1 MYTIENLFYRDR
13 TPFLADLFSYTCE
26 LIPLF
31 PEHCVAAETPFMV
44 YRSGRL
50 CPDRVEGVM
59 LIPRHTRFE
68 SILLMDELLV
78 IANEIKHE
86 RYSAYQISQLDT
98 WSALIYA
105 EVYEI
110 IMRSDLCVSAAKQ
123 LRHRL
128 H

>member
-1 MYTIENLFYRDR
+1 MHLGKILIGQANLLEPQEYTRVRLNQPQ
-13 TPFLADLFSYTCE
+13 PFHS
-26 LIPLF
+26 
-31 PEHCVAAETPFMV
+31 HQS
-44 YRSGRL
+44 RSGRL